1 VQLIEQHKIG
11 GAIDCHFD
19 VSDPGLGIEWYW
31 LEDPVVEQ
39 GSKNGTFQS
48 AIQSAPSNGVQC
60 IKFWWE
66 KVRRRHL
73 YQLWR

>member
-1 VQLIEQHKIG
+1 MEQHGIA

-19 VSDPGLGIEWYW
+19 ASDPKLGIEWYW

-48 AIQSAPSNGVQC
+48 AIQSAPPNGIQR

-66 KVRRRHL
+66 KIRRKHI